1 MPEFTSGVEY
11 KTLSCLVYCPAAGG
25 NHARNLNPGAASILT
40 GCATRSSDI
49 AAAYVSPIPYQASR
63 PPDDVLEDRID
74 DAVDLDLV
82 EPEGRFAVATRHPF
96 EKFGARRDVSAERR
110 AGQRVS
116 GIVEHKVGRVRNRAR
131 GSERYMGHF
140 VELIRVILEHRG
152 LPSLGDETPIDVR
165 G

>member
-25 NHARNLNPGAASILT
+25 NHARNLNPRAASILT

-49 AAAYVSPIPYQASR
+49 AAAYVSPIQYQASR

-82 EPEGRFAVATRHPF
+82 EPEGRFAVAARHPF
-96 EKFGARRDVSAERR
+96 ERPAPAEMFRPSAVLDSGFQGLWNIKWAASETAR
-110 AGQRVS
+110 AGANATWAIS
-116 GIVEHKVGRVRNRAR
+116 
-131 GSERYMGHF
+131 
-140 VELIRVILEHRG
+140 
-152 LPSLGDETPIDVR
+152 
-165 G
+165 

>member
-1 MPEFTSGVEY
+1 
-11 KTLSCLVYCPAAGG
+11 
-25 NHARNLNPGAASILT
+25 
-40 GCATRSSDI
+40 
-49 AAAYVSPIPYQASR
+49 VSPIQYQASR

-116 GIVEHKVGRVRNRAR
+116 GIVEHKVGRVRNRTR

-140 VELIRVILEHRG
+140 VELKRVILEHRG
-152 LPSLGDETPIDVR
+152 LPSLGAETPIEVR